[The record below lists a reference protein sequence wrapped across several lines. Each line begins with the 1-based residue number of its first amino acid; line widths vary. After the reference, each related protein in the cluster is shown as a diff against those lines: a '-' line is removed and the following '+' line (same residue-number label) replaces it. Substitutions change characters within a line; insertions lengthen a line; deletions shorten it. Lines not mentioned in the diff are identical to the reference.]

1 MTFRSPSLVSRGQK
15 QNRDSRHVMGGTSNI
30 QRGGGGQGLIAAS
43 LSSPPRPAPSPPP
56 PVKSPLNMDVNP
68 EHSES
73 LPTRRGS

>member
-1 MTFRSPSLVSRGQK
+1 MLWEGQVTFKG
-15 QNRDSRHVMGGTSNI
+15 
-30 QRGGGGQGLIAAS
+30 GGGGQGLIAAS